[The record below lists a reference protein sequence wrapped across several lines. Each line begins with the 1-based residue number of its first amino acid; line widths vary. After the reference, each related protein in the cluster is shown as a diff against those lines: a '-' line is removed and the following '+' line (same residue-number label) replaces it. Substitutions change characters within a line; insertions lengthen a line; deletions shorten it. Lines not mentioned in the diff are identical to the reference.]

1 MNARLIDAGTKPKIR
16 NLTMILSDDDDNK
29 DFVKEIASNLDKSGK
44 TPPVELISRDAR
56 FVDWQIGN
64 DKFGV
69 TVQRILA
76 DDLLVPDFMGNV
88 GNWPLLFSKDLKI
101 MYAVEGKK
109 IDDSHVNKAT
119 QKYSAES
126 AKKRLNS
133 LTMLVTTGE
142 PELFLELSTIMKKYY
157 PDRADV
163 VKQVHLDSG
172 DITWTCNGQQ
182 VGLCVES
189 KKASDLVAGITDSRN
204 KTQAHVMMQLEPA
217 HPSQLAYLIQ
227 GDVTKLKHGPN
238 DKAKMGAIV
247 YPVLR
252 YGFRSINVENAKMAA
267 FFLSNIHIQM
277 EHAPNDKLVADNLVF
292 LHGIN
297 QTLKK
302 KDVTEQNELSVT
314 LQTVHGVSPEIAESI
329 TSVYGDFGGLVQAYI
344 DYKGNDIDAMLEDIP
359 ILRSNQKTRRVGKAL
374 SAAIAKRFHIKKII
388 SNIPVDN
395 GAKKRKMVHDI
406 EEDDD

>member
-1 MNARLIDAGTKPKIR
+1 MNSRLIDAGTKPKIR
-16 NLTMILSDDDDNK
+16 NLTMVLSDDDDNK
-29 DFVKEIASNLDKSGK
+29 DFVKEIAENLNEGSVDL
-44 TPPVELISRDAR
+44 VHRDAR
-56 FVDWQIGN
+56 FVDWQLGN

-88 GNWPLLFSKDLKI
+88 SNWPLLFTKDLKI
-101 MYAVEGKK
+101 LYAVEGKK
-109 IDDSHVNKAT
+109 INDSHVDRAT
-119 QKYSAES
+119 QKYARES
-126 AKKRLNS
+126 AKKRASS
-133 LTMLVTTGE
+133 LTMIVTTGE
-142 PELFLELSTIMKKYY
+142 PELFRELSAIMRKYY
-157 PDRADV
+157 PDRDDV
-163 VKQVHLDSG
+163 VKQMHLDSG

-189 KKASDLVAGITDSRN
+189 KKASDLVAGITDARN
-204 KTQAHVMMQLEPA
+204 KTQAHVMMQLEPT

-247 YPVLR
+247 YPSLR

-277 EHAPNDKLVADNLVF
+277 EHAPHDKLVANDLVF

-302 KDVTEQNELSVT
+302 RDVVEQHELSVT
-314 LQTVHGVSPEIAESI
+314 LQRVHGVSPEIAESI
-329 TSVYGDFGGLVQAYI
+329 TAVYKDFGGLVQAYI

-359 ILRSNQKTRRVGKAL
+359 ITRNNEQKQKTRRVGKAL
-374 SAAIAKRFHIKKII
+374 SAAIAKWFHIKQIVA
-388 SNIPVDN
+388 NIPND
-395 GAKKRKMVHDI
+395 GAKKRKMVH
-406 EEDDD
+406 EVEDDDDD